1 MPPSTTGQWTGAFSF
16 VISDQPLRDDA
27 HPPHTIIDDRGLFV
41 LHAVLLHTGKVLCFG
56 GHVETA
62 YYPPLSYVF
71 DPDDPG
77 ALMTPI
83 PFPAGMDLFCC
94 HYVQLPNGRILVV
107 GGSDKDF
114 MGHSSHGAN
123 NICFFEPSTSPPF
136 GRWVNTGN
144 DMIHGR
150 WYPTPVLLP
159 DGRVI
164 VVSGRR
170 ELTWV
175 FLNTAARIAAGAYRA
190 ADIDKIAFQR
200 DTGTY
205 WRLLSTAPTWAPI
218 SVAISD
224 KVEIL
229 SPPHRKSKEQ
239 IGATK
244 QLPIYPGLHLAPNG
258 KVYWTGTTWGQEI
271 PNPVTASIEIPPD
284 PATSTPW
291 TVSAGTPPTQPRRE
305 EGMSVLLPLTG
316 GATDGQILVIGGTT
330 ALRADSTSVMQG
342 AGEHGSGVFHHVAAP
357 SDALSADIL
366 DTSVDPPDWSAA
378 PTMNFGH
385 TNGHCILLPD
395 ETVLVCGGHN
405 NYKWRSAA
413 GGTRPTLEAELFT
426 PGGSFARLT
435 PTTAEPNDRM
445 HVPRMYHSVAL
456 LLPDGRVWVAG
467 GANPNAFEPTLTYPV
482 GWTKP
487 TYGAGMPHNDKTWE
501 FFEPPYYFKP
511 DRASQPEI
519 DDVVRGG
526 STTRRLKY
534 GSAFKIKTRQAA
546 SIDPDAGGR
555 VAIMRPG
562 APTHHTDTEQRYV
575 QLKFTQ
581 GTNELNVTM
590 ESDKKKAPPGFYML
604 WIIDSSKRP
613 CKLATFIHVVA

>member
-1 MPPSTTGQWTGAFSF
+1 MPPSTTGQWMGAKNF
-16 VISDQPLRDDA
+16 VVSNPPLVPHPPLRDDA
-27 HPPHTIIDDRGLFV
+27 GHEIAGGDFRGLFV

-56 GHVETA
+56 GHVEDA

-71 DPDDPG
+71 DPAHSD

-107 GGSDKDF
+107 GGSDKNF
-114 MGHSSHGAN
+114 MAHGSVGAK
-123 NICFFEPSTSPPF
+123 NICFFEPSMAPPF

-144 DMIHGR
+144 EMRQGR

-159 DGRVI
+159 DGRVM
-164 VVSGRR
+164 VVSGRP
-170 ELTWV
+170 EHM
-175 FLNTAARIAAGAYRA
+175 G
-190 ADIDKIAFQR
+190 
-200 DTGTY
+200 GT
-205 WRLLSTAPTWAPI
+205 
-218 SVAISD
+218 ISD

-244 QLPIYPGLHLAPNG
+244 QFPIYPGLHLAPNG

-271 PNPVTASIEIPPD
+271 PNPVTAYIEIPPD
-284 PATSTPW
+284 PATATPW

-305 EGMSVLLPLTG
+305 EGMSVLLPLAG
-316 GATDGQILVIGGTT
+316 AATDGQILVIGGTT
-330 ALRADSTSVMQG
+330 ALRAGIPGTPVMQG
-342 AGEHGSGVFHHVAAP
+342 AAPFGAEVFDHVAAP
-357 SDALSADIL
+357 GDARTADIL
-366 DTSVDPPDWSAA
+366 DTSVDPPNWSAA

-385 TNGHCILLPD
+385 TNGHCVLLPD
-395 ETVLVCGGHN
+395 ESVLICGGHN
-405 NYKWRSAA
+405 RYKWLPSGT
-413 GGTRPTLEAELFT
+413 GGMQQTLEAELFT
-426 PGGSFARLT
+426 PGPGGGFARLT

-487 TYGAGMPHNDKTWE
+487 SYGPSMPLNDKTWE
-501 FFEPPYYFKP
+501 FFEPPYFFKP

-526 STTRRLKY
+526 STTRRIKY
-534 GSAFKIKTRQAA
+534 GSAFKIKTMQAA
-546 SIDPDAGGR
+546 SIDR

-575 QLKFTQ
+575 RLQFTK

-613 CKLATFIHVVA
+613 CKLAKFIHVVA